1 MWMTSRDSAGAGA
14 EKRENL
20 LVRSCPVMLADSVKF
35 EFEILKTE
43 KHKLIF
49 LVFEDR
55 YPISSKSIFRA
66 CN

>member
-1 MWMTSRDSAGAGA
+1 
-14 EKRENL
+14 
-20 LVRSCPVMLADSVKF
+20 MLADSVKF